1 MSNTIY
7 NQGENNK
14 NVTIIIAWDYTNYS
28 QCYGLYVYV
37 SFEIEANYTNHV
49 QGIKEEKISLRKV
62 NPLLLLLSIT
72 FKGKKKHYILLIT
85 KIQCLCIKKE
95 LRLKH
100 KKINNNQE
108 KCGLNML
115 SSFRKWK

>member
-72 FKGKKKHYILLIT
+72 FKGKKKTLYPAYNKDSVSLHKEGT
-85 KIQCLCIKKE
+85 KIKT
-95 LRLKH
+95 
-100 KKINNNQE
+100 
-108 KCGLNML
+108 
-115 SSFRKWK
+115 